1 MRKREEKEKK
11 AEEERVEKKT
21 GQVGRYDDLTQ
32 QVTTL
37 LTFGF
42 IYVVSFNIYI
52 LQPIFLVGS
61 VFFK

>member
-21 GQVGRYDDLTQ
+21 GQGYDDLTQ